1 MLKEGSKILK
11 LVKDGQIGLNWFT
24 VGRNSQKLS
33 TVARKWSNMQ
43 KLIIMV
49 KRSNMVPYD
58 PKWSNMVQKGLNG
71 RNSKMFKNASL
82 NPTCLPGHTK
92 DTNSTAILPHIVSWF
107 MIYIWCMWQ
116 MMLLLSGSWIHTQ
129 HRHPWIDEH
138 FYQKNT
144 RSWLE
149 MRAFVKKA
157 CFWCKHTGLNIL
169 WDDYTSGHSAPAAL
183 DAGRLRASLL
193 KWYPGVYILQKL

>member
-1 MLKEGSKILK
+1 MIVICCGNETFLCGNSELKTHKGFWFAVTYGVVLPWWVPKLRNVGKIPQQSCRILSLDLWFIYGACDRWCFFFQDLEFILK
-11 LVKDGQIGLNWFT
+11 I
-24 VGRNSQKLS
+24 S
-33 TVARKWSNMQ
+33 
-43 KLIIMV
+43 
-49 KRSNMVPYD
+49 
-58 PKWSNMVQKGLNG
+58 
-71 RNSKMFKNASL
+71 
-82 NPTCLPGHTK
+82 
-92 DTNSTAILPHIVSWF
+92 
-107 MIYIWCMWQ
+107 
-116 MMLLLSGSWIHTQ
+116 
-129 HRHPWIDEH
+129 HPWIDAH